1 MAKAGGGATTCELCG
16 RQASIYCDSDSAF
29 LCRSCDAAVHQA
41 NFLVARHLR
50 HSLCSKCNSL
60 AGSFLFGGAAEETD
74 SLRQPLCKSCEEET
88 PEISSSS
95 SSDCVSSTESYA
107 GTGFVDKIKP
117 TGSKH
122 KRVEQKPIASSSSS
136 LSDVSGEN
144 LNVLVRLSGKKRKT
158 ASDSRAE
165 GIFVIWCRRLGIN
178 GNSVVSAAC
187 RALELCLERLTTTVL
202 LPFRVCLAVSFWLG
216 LRMCGYDT
224 SSVATCQNLMRLE
237 TISGVP
243 AKLIVA
249 VERRLARV
257 IRLQKVKVDLV
268 EGSAECDV

>member
-16 RQASIYCDSDSAF
+16 LQASIYCDSDSAF

-50 HSLCSKCNSL
+50 NSLCSKCNSL
-60 AGSFLFGGAAEETD
+60 AGSFVSAAAAGIE
-74 SLRQPLCKSCEEET
+74 SPKQPLCKSCAEET
-88 PEISSSS
+88 QEISSSS

-117 TGSKH
+117 TGSKLKREDH
-122 KRVEQKPIASSSSS
+122 KQIASSSSS
-136 LSDVSGEN
+136 VSDVSGEN
-144 LNVLVRLSGKKRKT
+144 LNVLVRLSEKKRKT

-187 RALELCLERLTTTVL
+187 RALELCLEKLTTTVL
-202 LPFRVCLAVSFWLG
+202 LPFRVCIAASFWQG

-224 SSVATCQNLMRLE
+224 SSLATCQNLKRLE

-257 IRLQKVKVDLV
+257 IRLRKVKVDLE

>member
-16 RQASIYCDSDSAF
+16 RQASIYCDSDCAF
-29 LCRSCDAAVHQA
+29 LCRSCDTAVHQA

-50 HSLCSKCNSL
+50 HSLCFKCNSL
-60 AGSFLFGGAAEETD
+60 AGIYVSAGTE
-74 SLRQPLCKSCEEET
+74 SPRQPLCKSCEEET

-95 SSDCVSSTESYA
+95 SSSVCVSS
-107 GTGFVDKIKP
+107 TGFVDKIKP
-117 TGSKH
+117 AGSKR
-122 KRVEQKPIASSSSS
+122 KREDHKPIASSSSS
-136 LSDVSGEN
+136 VTDVSGNN

-178 GNSVVSAAC
+178 SNSVVSAAC
-187 RALELCLERLTTTVL
+187 LALELCLERLTMTVL
-202 LPFRVCLAVSFWLG
+202 LPFRVCLAASFWLG

-224 SSVATCQNLMRLE
+224 SSVATCQNLRMLE

-257 IRLQKVKVDLV
+257 IRLRKVKVDLE
-268 EGSAECDV
+268 EGWAECNA